1 VDIATLTW
9 INTIV
14 ILAIVGVDLAL
25 GLYLG
30 FRIVEALARIE
41 ETAARNE
48 RLSLAIL
55 ERVAPPAGGA

>member
-1 VDIATLTW
+1 MLTLVW
-9 INTIV
+9 INTLV
-14 ILAIVGVDLAL
+14 VLAVVVG

-30 FRIVEALARIE
+30 RRIVEALARIA

-55 ERVAPPAGGA
+55 ERITPQQGSQA